1 MMFRV
6 RSAELSCVGGGAL
19 LLPIKLL
26 APAVVYPIA
35 AIRF

>member
-6 RSAELSCVGGGAL
+6 RSAEPTCVGGAL

-26 APAVVYPIA
+26 TPAVVYPIA